1 MSISPQVEAQYE
13 SNRLK
18 MSKVNHDFRIYMWC
32 GIALGALIFF
42 TSFMAGA
49 MSTAKGNAE
58 GPSIFYNA
66 MSAGVFQILL
76 GLLTI
81 VLSWLTAMKT
91 RVPSLILLGV
101 DAVGIL
107 LILLRRNGTFT
118 GANLIFLIASIALN
132 IWAQLLCN
140 QNDELKTQPGYP
152 IFSIQADTRAHYELP
167 KDVLIRQQQAS
178 KHMSS
183 IGGNPAPAQVPKQPE
198 QPAQQP
204 ASASAFAPSPI
215 LFLDPAPVKL
225 PPEIK
230 LHSETE
236 QSLGIADMT
245 GTTHQFMPKPE
256 TLAAPTDVSLDSLA
270 AQTPQGNEAALPQ
283 ADPAAMLADMASIP
297 SHATVK
303 GNPDM
308 LPSAEDVKARLAA
321 MKRAR
326 EEHHP
331 ET

>member
-1 MSISPQVEAQYE
+1 M
-13 SNRLK
+13 
-18 MSKVNHDFRIYMWC
+18 
-32 GIALGALIFF
+32 
-42 TSFMAGA
+42 
-49 MSTAKGNAE
+49 
-58 GPSIFYNA
+58 
-66 MSAGVFQILL
+66 
-76 GLLTI
+76 
-81 VLSWLTAMKT
+81 
-91 RVPSLILLGV
+91 
-101 DAVGIL
+101 
-107 LILLRRNGTFT
+107 
-118 GANLIFLIASIALN
+118 SIALN

-204 ASASAFAPSPI
+204 ASASAF
-215 LFLDPAPVKL
+215 APVKL